1 MNSSGQFNYFFR
13 KSPLFRTLCFF
24 AAITFIL
31 LSSWFIGYK
40 LKRIP
45 SIVNVNPPIGSP
57 GDIVIITGKNFG
69 GTRGP
74 GYVEFGGSRLT
85 ASSYISWKDTEIK
98 VVLPANVQDGLV
110 VVGTDTARSKP
121 SFFANERD
129 IPVAVP
135 PNPQTSL
142 PVITS
147 LSGDTLR
154 TGDLLVISGSNFGNT
169 HDSAGVYFAAV
180 RDDTSNPATTALPVS
195 NTSFTDL
202 RANHIS
208 ASRTDF
214 DYEYWSDTEIR
225 VRIPDGAA
233 SGMMYVETPKGK
245 SSLQKITI
253 ESKTGGKKFL
263 TRRTYLLQ
271 LAADITDVASDKSAA
286 IKMYFPR
293 PALLSSQPLVDMT
306 ECIPEPAIADY
317 QNTVIHQLQTG
328 KSMIPSKKQFSE
340 NFVVSVYEIN
350 TTVKQ
355 ELVTSYANMNTML
368 YTAAIRA
375 DKCVPSGNS
384 EIIGLAKKIIGKET
398 NPYKKAKLI
407 YDYMLDNYSLRT
419 VKSDSSPVLD
429 LIKKKEGDAYDF
441 AVVYTALLRASG
453 IPALPDS
460 GVLVDRDLKT
470 KDHWWSEFYICGVG
484 WIPVDPALGAG
495 LSYKSW
501 TETENAREYYF
512 GNLDSQHITFSRG
525 WKEIK
530 PGAGNSKIV
539 QRPRSYALQ
548 SVWEEASRDTLRY
561 SSFWADP
568 VVLGIY

>member
-1 MNSSGQFNYFFR
+1 VNFSGQFNYFFR
-13 KSPLFRTLCFF
+13 RSPLFRTFCFF
-24 AAITFIL
+24 VAVVFVL
-31 LSSWFIGYK
+31 LSVFFISYK

-45 SIVNVNPPIGSP
+45 SINDVNPPIGSP

-69 GTRGP
+69 NIRGP

-85 ASSYISWKDTEIK
+85 ATSYISWNDNEIK

-110 VVGTDTARSKP
+110 IVGTDTARSRP

-135 PNPQTSL
+135 PDPGTSL
-142 PVITS
+142 PVVTT
-147 LSGDTLR
+147 LSGDTFR
-154 TGDLLVISGSNFGNT
+154 TGDLLVISGSNFGNM
-169 HDSAGVYFAAV
+169 HDGSGVYFATV
-180 RDDTSNPATTALPVS
+180 RDDTSNPATTALPFS
-195 NTSFTDL
+195 NTNLSGL
-202 RANHIS
+202 RANHIP
-208 ASRTDF
+208 ANKTDF

-225 VRIPDGAA
+225 VRIPDGAT
-233 SGMMYVETPKGK
+233 SGMMYVETAKGD
-245 SSLQKITI
+245 SALQKITI

-263 TRRTYLLQ
+263 SRRTYLLQ
-271 LAADITDVASDKSAA
+271 LAANISDVVPDKSST

-293 PALLSSQPLVDMT
+293 PVCLSSQPLVEMT
-306 ECIPEPAIADY
+306 ECIPEPAISDY
-317 QNTVIHQLQTG
+317 QDTVIHQLQGG
-328 KSMIPSKKQFSE
+328 KPAASGKKQFSE

-350 TTVKQ
+350 TSVKP
-355 ELVTSYANMNTML
+355 EMVTSYANMNNML

-375 DKCVPSGNS
+375 DKCVPAGDS
-384 EIIGLAKKIIGKET
+384 EIISLSKKITGKEA

-407 YDYMLDNYSLRT
+407 YDYMLDNYSLQT
-419 VKSDSSPVLD
+419 VKSSSSSALD
-429 LIKKKEGDAYDF
+429 LIKRKKGDAYDF
-441 AVVYTALLRASG
+441 AVIYTALLRASG
-453 IPALPDS
+453 IPSLTDS
-460 GVLVDRDLKT
+460 GVLVDRDMKT
-470 KDHWWSEFYICGVG
+470 KNHWWSEFYVCGIG

-501 TETENAREYYF
+501 TETGDVREYYF

-530 PGAGNSKIV
+530 PGAGNLKIV

-548 SVWEEASRDTLRY
+548 SIWEESSHDTLRY

>member
-1 MNSSGQFNYFFR
+1 MNSSGQFTYFFR
-13 KSPLFRTLCFF
+13 KSPLFRTLCFL
-24 AAITFIL
+24 AAVGFVF
-31 LSSWFIGYK
+31 LSGFVISAKI
-40 LKRIP
+40 KRIP
-45 SIVNVNPPIGSP
+45 SINNVTPPIGSP
-57 GDIVIITGKNFG
+57 GDTVVITGKNFG
-69 GTRGP
+69 DMRGP

-85 ASSYISWKDTEIK
+85 ASSYMSWSDTQIK

-110 VVGTDTARSKP
+110 IVGTDTARSKP

-135 PNPQTSL
+135 PNPQTAM
-142 PVITS
+142 PVVTS
-147 LSGDTLR
+147 LSGDTFR
-154 TGDLLVISGSNFGNT
+154 PGDLIVISGSNFGNT
-169 HDSAGVYFAAV
+169 HDSAGVYFATV
-180 RDDTSNPATTALPVS
+180 RDDTSNPATTALPFS
-195 NTSFTDL
+195 KSLTDL
-202 RANHIS
+202 RADHIP
-208 ASRTDF
+208 ANKADF

-225 VRIPDGAA
+225 VRVPDGAA
-233 SGMMYVETPKGK
+233 SGTMYVETPKGD
-245 SSLQKITI
+245 SPLQKITI
-253 ESKTGGKKFL
+253 ESKAGTKKFL

-271 LAADITDVASDKSAA
+271 LAANIADVASDKSAT

-293 PALLSSQPLVDMT
+293 PVSVSSQPLVEMT
-306 ECIPEPAIADY
+306 ECVPEPAIADY

-328 KSMIPSKKQFSE
+328 KSMMLNKKQFSE

-350 TTVKQ
+350 TTVKP
-355 ELVTSYANMNTML
+355 ELVSSYANMNNML
-368 YTAAIRA
+368 YTSATRA
-375 DKCVPSGNS
+375 DKCVPSGDS
-384 EIIGLAKKIIGKET
+384 EVMGLSRKITGKET

-407 YDYMLDNYSLRT
+407 YDYMLDTYTLQT
-419 VKSDSSPVLD
+419 VRSESSSPLE
-429 LIKKKEGDAYDF
+429 LIKRKKGDAYDF
-441 AVVYTALLRASG
+441 AVIYTALLRASG
-453 IPALPDS
+453 IPAQPDC
-460 GVLVDRDLKT
+460 GVLVDRDMKT
-470 KDHWWSEFYICGVG
+470 RNHWWSEFYINGVG

-501 TETENAREYYF
+501 TETGGARDYYF

>member
-1 MNSSGQFNYFFR
+1 MNSSGKFNYLFR

-24 AAITFIL
+24 AAVAFIL
-31 LSSWFIGYK
+31 LSGFFISYK

-45 SIVNVNPPIGSP
+45 SIDKINPPIGSP

-69 GTRGP
+69 NTRGSD
-74 GYVEFGGSRLT
+74 YVEFGGSRLT
-85 ASSYISWKDTEIK
+85 ASSYISWKDDEIK

-110 VVGTDTARSKP
+110 VVGTDATRSKP

-147 LSGDTLR
+147 LSGDTFR

-169 HDSAGVYFAAV
+169 HDTSGVYFATV
-180 RDDTSNPATTALPVS
+180 RDDTSNPATTSLPAS
-195 NTSFTDL
+195 NAAVTDL
-202 RANHIS
+202 HANHIQ
-208 ASRTDF
+208 ASRADF
-214 DYEYWSDTEIR
+214 DYEYWGDTEIR

-233 SGMMYVETPKGK
+233 SGMVYVETPKGS
-245 SSLQKITI
+245 SSLQKITV
-253 ESKTGGKKFL
+253 ESKTGVKKFL
-263 TRRTYLLQ
+263 SRRTYLLQ
-271 LAADITDVASDKSAA
+271 LSANISDVASDKSAT

-293 PALLSSQPLVDMT
+293 PSSLSSQPLAKMT
-306 ECIPEPAIADY
+306 ECTPEPAIADY
-317 QNTVIHQLQTG
+317 QNTVIHQLQTV
-328 KSMIPSKKQFSE
+328 KSMMLGKKQFSQ
-340 NFVVSVYEIN
+340 NFVVSVYEIS
-350 TTVKQ
+350 TTVKP
-355 ELVTSYANMNTML
+355 ELVTSYSNMNNML

-375 DKCVPSGNS
+375 DKCVPAADA
-384 EIIGLAKKIIGKET
+384 EIISLSKKITGKET

-407 YDYMLDNYSLRT
+407 YTYMLDNYSLQA
-419 VKSDSSPVLD
+419 VKSDVSPALD
-429 LIKKKEGDAYDF
+429 LIKRKHGDAYDF
-441 AVVYTALLRASG
+441 AIVYTALLRASG
-453 IPALPDS
+453 IPALPDC

-470 KDHWWSEFYICGVG
+470 KNHWWSEFYICGVG

-501 TETENAREYYF
+501 TETGNARDYYF

-548 SVWEEASRDTLRY
+548 SIWEESSHDTLRY

>member
-1 MNSSGQFNYFFR
+1 MNSSGRFNYFFR
-13 KSPLFRTLCFF
+13 KSPLFRTFCLLGAVVFVLLGSFF
-24 AAITFIL
+24 I
-31 LSSWFIGYK
+31 SYR

-45 SIVNVNPPIGSP
+45 LIDNVNPPIGSP
-57 GDIVIITGKNFG
+57 GDIVIISGKNFG
-69 GTRGP
+69 AARGP

-85 ASSYISWKDTEIK
+85 ASSYISWNDNEIK

-110 VVGTDTARSKP
+110 IVGTDAARSKP

-147 LSGDTLR
+147 LSGDTFR

-169 HDSAGVYFAAV
+169 HDSAGVYFATV

-195 NTSFTDL
+195 NTNFADL
-202 RANHIS
+202 RASHIP
-208 ASRTDF
+208 ANRADF

-245 SSLQKITI
+245 SSLQKITV
-253 ESKTGGKKFL
+253 ESKAGTKKFL
-263 TRRTYLLQ
+263 TRRTYLMQ

-293 PALLSSQPLVDMT
+293 PVSLSSQPLVDMT
-306 ECIPEPAIADY
+306 ECVPEPAVADY

-328 KSMIPSKKQFSE
+328 KSLMSGKKQFSE

-350 TTVKQ
+350 TAVKP
-355 ELVTSYANMNTML
+355 ELVASYADMNNML
-368 YTAAIRA
+368 YTASTRA
-375 DKCVPSGNS
+375 DKCVPAGDAEVIS
-384 EIIGLAKKIIGKET
+384 LAKKITGKET
-398 NPYKKAKLI
+398 NPYKKAKLV
-407 YDYMLDNYSLRT
+407 YDYMLDNYSLQT

-429 LIKKKEGDAYDF
+429 LVKKKKGDAYDF
-441 AVVYTALLRASG
+441 AVIYTALLRASG

-470 KDHWWSEFYICGVG
+470 KNHWWSEFYICGVG

-548 SVWEEASRDTLRY
+548 SIWEEASRDTLRY